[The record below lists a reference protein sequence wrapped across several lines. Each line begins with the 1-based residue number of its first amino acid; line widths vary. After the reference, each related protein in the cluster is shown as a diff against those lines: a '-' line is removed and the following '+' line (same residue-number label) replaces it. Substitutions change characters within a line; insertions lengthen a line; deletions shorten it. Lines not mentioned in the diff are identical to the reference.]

1 MNLKQYTILKAATN
15 VISGFSMV
23 TLICLGVA
31 YLSFKNAFVFQDIK
45 IEITNNPI
53 TQEKDIEF
61 AMIGSKKFECNSTE
75 VYGVA
80 YAEDGSHSHMLDA
93 FTKQYIRNTRPG
105 EEVPNSWSME
115 VPADIRHGGR
125 YRVSMT
131 GEFVCNHWIFQVPKV
146 QTYGNILLIVEPLD
160 NNQ

>member
-1 MNLKQYTILKAATN
+1 MNLKQYTMLKAATN

-61 AMIGSKKFECNSTE
+61 AMIGSKKFECNSTA

-80 YAEDGSHSHMLDA
+80 YAEDGSHSHKLDS

-115 VPADIRHGGR
+115 VPEDIRHGGR

-131 GEFVCNHWIFQVPKV
+131 GEFVCNYLIFTQHKS
-146 QTYGNILLIVEPLD
+146 QTFDNILLIVEPR
-160 NNQ
+160 NK

>member
-1 MNLKQYTILKAATN
+1 MNLKQYTMLKAATN
-15 VISGFSMV
+15 VISGLSMV

-61 AMIGSKKFECNSTE
+61 AMIGSKKFECNSTR

-80 YAEDGSHSHMLDA
+80 YAENGSHSHELNA

-115 VPADIRHGGR
+115 VPDAIRAGGR

-131 GEFVCNHWIFQVPKV
+131 GEFVCNYLIFTQNKS
-146 QTYGNILLIVEPLD
+146 QTFDNILLIVDPR
-160 NNQ
+160 NK